1 MTEINLELLRNVQ
14 RRIVTHKIA
23 TSWRSSDPLAGNRR
37 GARKDLGGFEF
48 VGQSPFVPG
57 DNFRDVDWVSSNLP
71 GAGLIVNRYRD
82 FHPMKVFVL
91 CDVGP
96 GMEFGTQRV
105 SKRILGAEIAGS
117 AISSLFKTQ
126 DTASVIA
133 YNQHNVVHYSQPSN
147 PRSTLTTGLHGII
160 SAPVTG
166 PRTTGSG
173 LIKAISYLPQSERCL
188 VFLLLSYT
196 DFTDRERRAIK
207 LVAGLHDFRCIFVQD
222 LRERELPQGRGL
234 FTLEDIATGARRVF
248 WLSEQSR
255 QQFAE
260 DSRLH
265 HAAFLQFFESM
276 NVLTAVLSTEMDL
289 PVVSKALRRLFGGI
303 RHGRSAI

>member
-1 MTEINLELLRNVQ
+1 MTDTNRELLRSVQ
-14 RRIVTHKIA
+14 RRIVTHKIV
-23 TSWRSSDPLAGNRR
+23 TTWRSSDPLAGNRR
-37 GARKDLGGFEF
+37 GARKDQGGFEF

-71 GAGLIVNRYRD
+71 GQGLIVNRYRD
-82 FHPMKVFVL
+82 FHPMKVFAL

-96 GMEFGTQRV
+96 GMQFGTQRV
-105 SKRILGAEIAGS
+105 SKRILAAEIAGS

-126 DTASVIA
+126 DSASVIA
-133 YNQHNVVHYSQPSN
+133 YNANNVVHYSQPSN

-173 LIKAISYLPQSERCL
+173 LIKAISYLPQGERCL
-188 VFLLLSYT
+188 VFLILGYAK
-196 DFTDRERRAIK
+196 FTEREQRAIK
-207 LVAGLHDFRCIFVQD
+207 LVAGLHDFRCVFVQD

-234 FTLEDIATGARRVF
+234 YTLHDIATGTKRVL
-248 WLSEQSR
+248 WLNDQSR
-255 QQFAE
+255 KQFAE
-260 DSRLH
+260 EARTH
-265 HAAFLQFFESM
+265 HAAFVQLFESM
-276 NVLTAVLSTEMDL
+276 NALTATLSTEMDL

-303 RHGRSAI
+303 RHGRSTA